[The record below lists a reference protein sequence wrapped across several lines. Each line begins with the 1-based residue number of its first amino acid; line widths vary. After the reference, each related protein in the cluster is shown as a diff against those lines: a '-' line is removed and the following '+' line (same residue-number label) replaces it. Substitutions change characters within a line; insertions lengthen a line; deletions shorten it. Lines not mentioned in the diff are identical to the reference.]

1 MGEDAGVDRAR
12 LLYFFTRRKVLIDSV
27 DLHRARIVERY
38 ENIFRRNVGTDV
50 DGARRQPYRRTVR
63 RESATRRVDAKRG
76 DVMLGPAPAI
86 TRSAAA
92 GRNIKVASR
101 YMRPGIW
108 RARRQGD
115 GLSSD
120 QFRAR
125 DIDIVMRQVCP
136 DVCIER
142 DLV

>member
-12 LLYFFTRRKVLIDSV
+12 LLYFFAQRKVLV
-27 DLHRARIVERY
+27 DAVDPHRARIVERY

-76 DVMLGPAPAI
+76 DVMLGPGRAI
-86 TRSAAA
+86 TWSAAA

-101 YMRPGIW
+101 YMRPSILHAG
-108 RARRQGD
+108 RQGD
-115 GLSSD
+115 RRLLD
-120 QFRAR
+120 QFRTR
-125 DIDIVMRQVCP
+125 DIDIVMRQVGA
-136 DVCIER
+136 DVGI
-142 DLV
+142 